1 MTPEQEEQVHRAL
14 AAAARA
20 EARAEDRA
28 DIGGP
33 DGDPHRTLGHDDTGD
48 PRTPLPADVAA
59 RLDAALEELLVPRVT
74 AAASTGPD
82 ELARR
87 RRRRWPTGLIA
98 AAALCLIALA
108 GGAAVIRGFGPTSES
123 SSTSS
128 AVADRSTPDS
138 GRGPGALSGD
148 DSSADSGSRPAATPG
163 GRSPAPS
170 TATSG
175 PRELAAIGASPTF
188 RTDTLARDIR
198 RLLDLPGA
206 LPTGE
211 PPAWRCV
218 APPLAAGEQLVGV
231 RLDGR
236 RSSLVLGAP
245 TNGQRSAQIYSCA
258 DPRILVASTT
268 VPSRDR

>member
-1 MTPEQEEQVHRAL
+1 MTPEQEEQVRRAL
-14 AAAARA
+14 AAA
-20 EARAEDRA
+20 ARAEDRA

-33 DGDPHRTLGHDDTGD
+33 DGDPRRTPGHDDNGD
-48 PRTPLPADVAA
+48 HGTLPADVAA
-59 RLDAALEELLVPRVT
+59 RLDAALEDLLAPRVT
-74 AAASTGPD
+74 AAASTGAD
-82 ELARR
+82 ELAPR

-98 AAALCLIALA
+98 AAMLCLIALA
-108 GGAAVIRGFGPTSES
+108 GGAALIRGFGPTNE

-128 AVADRSTPDS
+128 SAGSSTSDS

-148 DSSADSGSRPAATPG
+148 DSSADSGSRPAATPD

-170 TATSG
+170 TE
-175 PRELAAIGASPTF
+175 PREVAASGASPTF

-198 RLLDLPGA
+198 RLLELPGA

-245 TNGQRSAQIYSCA
+245 TSGQRSARLYSCA